1 MKENE
6 YEEYFKE
13 LNEISEAIDFM
24 AEYLKCK
31 MTEDENI
38 KYNNL
43 KNLKKARETIQDIA
57 YGKDIM
63 CRVPSGIE
71 IPSDF

>member
-1 MKENE
+1 MENNK

-13 LNEISEAIDFM
+13 LNKINEAIGFM
-24 AEYLKCK
+24 KEYLKCK
-31 MTEDENI
+31 MIEDENI
-38 KYNNL
+38 KENNL
-43 KNLKKARETIQDIA
+43 KKLKKARETIQDIA

-63 CRVPSGIE
+63 CRVPSRIE